1 MRIYLLLRS
10 LLMIGNSLSI
20 STGFLTFFIV
30 STSLISSGLPTEISL
45 ELGTAASLGTGSF
58 IAFIDSL
65 IGISSSIR
73 RRQKELVSFE
83 LNQELLLGQISPKQA
98 LQKIIRRQYLAEIS
112 EISLFNFSERAR
124 VKQDADNRSWA
135 VQYVLPHTLSS
146 LSNTS
151 LDNLCKH
158 LDEVENIV
166 AQDSQQNRRLPPIS
180 KAKDVADRF
189 FQNQQR
195 SLPE

>member
-1 MRIYLLLRS
+1 
-10 LLMIGNSLSI
+10 
-20 STGFLTFFIV
+20 
-30 STSLISSGLPTEISL
+30 
-45 ELGTAASLGTGSF
+45 
-58 IAFIDSL
+58 
-65 IGISSSIR
+65 
-73 RRQKELVSFE
+73 
-83 LNQELLLGQISPKQA
+83 
-98 LQKIIRRQYLAEIS
+98 
-112 EISLFNFSERAR
+112 LFDFSERAR

-166 AQDSQQNRRLPPIS
+166 AQNSQQNRRLPPIS
-180 KAKDVADRF
+180 KAKDVADQF